1 MSKRKQKIILEGF
14 TFTIGKLII
23 EQDAEDFDSDEL
35 SNNVRN
41 AIGQVI
47 SAPSR
52 LLSAESPDPTP
63 LQQQPTVFQVPPTPT
78 PKRRRRKSSNSASND
93 TATDSNGE
101 RTSRSKPNSARS
113 LVEEMKDDGFFAQDR
128 AISEVREELH
138 TRGHSFKSNELSP
151 VLLSMTKQ
159 KSLSRRKDNNGGWVY
174 RAG

>member
-1 MSKRKQKIILEGF
+1 MSKRKQKIVLEGF
-14 TFTIGKLII
+14 TFTIGKLVI
-23 EQDAEDFDSDEL
+23 EQDSEGFNSDEL

-52 LLSAESPDPTP
+52 LLSAESPDTSL
-63 LQQQPTVFQVPPTPT
+63 LQQSLPFEDVPSK
-78 PKRRRRKSSNSASND
+78 PKKRRRKSSASASND
-93 TATDSNGE
+93 SAADSSGE
-101 RTSRSKPNSARS
+101 RTSRGKPNSARS
-113 LVEEMKDDGFFAQDR
+113 LLDEMKDNGFFAQDR

-138 TRGHSFKSNELSP
+138 TLGHSFKSNELSP

-159 KSLSRRKDNNGGWVY
+159 KSLIRRKDDNGGWVY

>member
-14 TFTIGKLII
+14 TFTIGKLVI
-23 EQDAEDFDSDEL
+23 EQEAEDFDGDKL

-52 LLSAESPDPTP
+52 LLNAESTDTPSLPRLLPTSEE
-63 LQQQPTVFQVPPTPT
+63 PTK
-78 PKRRRRKSSNSASND
+78 PKRRRRKISASTSND
-93 TATDSNGE
+93 LASESNGE
-101 RTSRSKPNSARS
+101 RSSRSKPNSGKS
-113 LVEEMKDDGFFAQDR
+113 LIEEMKNDGFFAQDR
-128 AISEVREELH
+128 SISEVREELH

-159 KSLSRRKDNNGGWVY
+159 KSLSRRKDESGGWVY
-174 RAG
+174 YAV

>member
-1 MSKRKQKIILEGF
+1 MSKRKQKIVLEGF

-35 SNNVRN
+35 SDNVRN

-52 LLSAESPDPTP
+52 LLNAEAT
-63 LQQQPTVFQVPPTPT
+63 QPPSLPSSLPVSELPSK
-78 PKRRRRKSSNSASND
+78 PKRRRRKNSASAID
-93 TATDSNGE
+93 ESTGDSNGD
-101 RTSRSKPNSARS
+101 RVSRSKPNGARS
-113 LVEEMKDDGFFAQDR
+113 LIEEMKEDGYFAQDR

-151 VLLSMTKQ
+151 VLLAMTKQ
-159 KSLSRRKDNNGGWVY
+159 KVLSRRKDEKGGWVY
-174 RAG
+174 RAA